1 MQFTVVER
9 GERQPEGLRSHALL
23 VRDAWND
30 FGFVTMLHLVV
41 YDESGRRHGI
51 GEVKVGEFG
60 MQSGLQHSPKRP
72 GRVVRLP
79 EQFEELG
86 ERHFS
91 LGQDD
96 SYYERLRQLGD
107 AVRVPVLS
115 ALKDMAFDATIFDRA
130 QHEKVTRE
138 SLMRFLKSNAVVEQ
152 FRRIA
157 QGGARVS
164 GFQVAY
170 EAPTPAEG
178 GGKPVVLQFEVSP
191 NSRPSTN
198 IHVLI
203 GRNSVGKSFLLNGMT
218 RAVSDPEQ
226 SPHEVGRIVEHDR
239 GSRSSFANLVSVT
252 FSAFDEFPLIR
263 ENEVAISYAYV
274 GLRIPSDNSRTPRVK
289 TPAQLKRDFADSVEA
304 CLTGE
309 RSDRW
314 AKALRTLQ
322 YASSGFLEEGWV
334 EDFQTTQS
342 AGVRRRKAGQLFAGL
357 SSGHKVV
364 LLTMTRLV
372 EHVTERSLVVVDE
385 PESHLHP
392 PLLAAFIRAL
402 SDLLTDRNGLAV
414 LATHSPVVLQ
424 EVPASCV
431 WKLRRYGSHVMADRP
446 TLETFGENVGVLTHE
461 VFGLEVT
468 DSGFH
473 RDLKAAVRQ
482 GLSYESVLG
491 RFGGQLGGEAKA
503 IVRSLIA
510 VRDSGGV
517 EGRS

>member
-9 GERQPEGLRSHALL
+9 GERQPKDLRSHALL
-23 VRDAWND
+23 VRDRWND
-30 FGFVTMLHLVV
+30 FGFVTMFHLVI
-41 YDESGRRHGI
+41 YDEAGRRHGI
-51 GEVKVGEFG
+51 GEVKIGEFG
-60 MQSGLQHSPKRP
+60 MQGGQEQTLKRP
-72 GRVVRLP
+72 GRMVRVP
-79 EQFEELG
+79 GEFEELG

-107 AVRVPVLS
+107 VVRVPVLS
-115 ALKDMAFDATIFDRA
+115 ALKDMAFRESIFDRA
-130 QHEKVTRE
+130 QHEQVTRE
-138 SLMRFLKSNAVVEQ
+138 SLMRFLKPSAVEEQ

-164 GFQVAY
+164 AFEVAY
-170 EAPTPAEG
+170 EAPVPVGG
-178 GGKPVVLQFEVSP
+178 GGKSLVLQFDVMP

-203 GRNSVGKSFLLNGMT
+203 GRNSVGKSFLLNSLA
-218 RAVSDPEQ
+218 RAVANHEAEQ
-226 SPHEVGRIVEHDR
+226 REVGRIVESAR
-239 GSRSSFANLVSVT
+239 GARSSFANLVSVT
-252 FSAFDEFPLIR
+252 FSAFDEFPLIS
-263 ENEVAISYAYV
+263 EDEVAISYAYV
-274 GLRIPSDNSRTPRVK
+274 GLKIPSTSSRQPRVK
-289 TPAQLKRDFADSVEA
+289 TPSQLMGDFADSVEA

-309 RSDRW
+309 RADRW
-314 AKALRTLQ
+314 ANALRTLQ
-322 YASSGFLEEGWV
+322 YASIGFLDERWV
-334 EDFQTTQS
+334 EEFQSTQS
-342 AGVRRRKAGQLFAGL
+342 ASARRRKARRLFASL

-372 EHVTERSLVVVDE
+372 EHVTERSLVVIDE

-402 SDLLTDRNGLAV
+402 SELLTDRNGLAV

-431 WKLRRYGSHVMADRP
+431 WKLRRYGNQLVVDQP
-446 TLETFGENVGVLTHE
+446 TVETFGENVGVLTHE

-482 GLSYESVLG
+482 GLSYENVLG
-491 RFGGQLGGEAKA
+491 RFDGQLGGEAKA
-503 IVRSLIA
+503 IVRSLITI
-510 VRDSGGV
+510 RDSDEV
-517 EGRS
+517 EGQV

>member
-1 MQFTVVER
+1 MQFTVVEQ
-9 GERQPEGLRSHALL
+9 GGRQPKDLRYHALL

-30 FGFVTMLHLVV
+30 FGFVTMFHLVI
-41 YDESGRRHGI
+41 YDENGRRHGI

-60 MQSGLQHSPKRP
+60 MQSGIEPSSKRP
-72 GRVVRLP
+72 GRTVRVP
-79 EQFEELG
+79 ESFEDLG
-86 ERHFS
+86 PRHFS

-107 AVRVPVLS
+107 EVRHPVLS
-115 ALKDMAFDATIFDRA
+115 ALRDVAFDESIFNRA
-130 QHEKVTRE
+130 QHEKVTVE
-138 SLMRFLKSNAVVEQ
+138 SLMRFLKPTAVTEQ
-152 FRRIA
+152 YRRIA

-170 EAPTPAEG
+170 RAPAPAGG
-178 GGKPVVLQFEVSP
+178 GGKAMVLQFGVSP

-203 GRNSVGKSFLLNGMT
+203 GRNSVGKSFLLNKLT
-218 RAVSDPEQ
+218 HAVGVYQADPR
-226 SPHEVGRIVEHDR
+226 EVGRIIESDR
-239 GSRSSFANLVSVT
+239 GARSSFANLVSVT
-252 FSAFDEFPLIR
+252 FSAFDEFPLIS
-263 ENEVAISYAYV
+263 EDDVAISYTYV
-274 GLRIPSDNSRTPRVK
+274 GLRVTSVSSRTPRVK
-289 TPAQLKRDFADSVEA
+289 KPSQLMGDFADSVEA

-322 YASSGFLEEGWV
+322 YSSSGFIEEEWV
-334 EDFQTTQS
+334 EDFQATQS
-342 AGVRRRKAGQLFAGL
+342 APARRRKAKQLFAGL

-372 EHVTERSLVVVDE
+372 EHVTERSLVVIDE

-402 SDLLTDRNGLAV
+402 SDLLTERNGLAV

-431 WKLRRYGSHVMADRP
+431 WKLRRFGNHVAAERP

-482 GLSYESVLG
+482 GLSYESVLS
-491 RFGGQLGGEAKA
+491 RFGGHLGGEAKA

-510 VRDSGGV
+510 VRDTGDV
-517 EGRS
+517 EGQF